1 MPEQQLVVTNEVGLH
16 ARPAAM
22 FVKTAA
28 RFPNATIEVVKN
40 GKAANAKSILE
51 VLTLG
56 VSKGTTITVRAEGEE
71 ADEALRSLVTLIV
84 RNFNE

>member
-1 MPEQQLVVTNEVGLH
+1 
-16 ARPAAM
+16 
-22 FVKTAA
+22 VKTAA
-28 RFPNATIEVVKN
+28 RFPNAKIELVKN

-56 VSKGTTITVRAEGEE
+56 VSKGTTITVKAEGEE
-71 ADEALRSLVTLIV
+71 ADEALRSLVTLIE